1 MDQRKIWNLY
11 SSSAYKS
18 LMEAR
23 QSEEA
28 RNNNGH
34 AVSSSENDTDLW
46 RRLWKLP
53 VVPKVRVFWW
63 RVLPRNSS

>member
-1 MDQRKIWNLY
+1 
-11 SSSAYKS
+11 
-18 LMEAR
+18 MEAR

-34 AVSSSENDTDLW
+34 AVSSSENDTNLW

-53 VVPKVRVFWW
+53 VVPKVCVFWW
-63 RVLPRNSS
+63 RVL